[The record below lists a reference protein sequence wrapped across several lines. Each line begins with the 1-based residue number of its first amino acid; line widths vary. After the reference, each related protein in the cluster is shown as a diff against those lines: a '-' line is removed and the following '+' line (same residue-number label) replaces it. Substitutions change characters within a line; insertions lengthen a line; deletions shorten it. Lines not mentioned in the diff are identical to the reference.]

1 MVWGHT
7 ALAIKPKDG
16 PLRTTFARF
25 TFIFV
30 KTDTQWREAAVH
42 VSQIPSDN

>member
-1 MVWGHT
+1 
-7 ALAIKPKDG
+7 LAIKPKDG

-42 VSQIPSDN
+42 VSELPSGN